1 MNRKILGLL
10 FLTMFFL
17 GTTSFF
23 AAPPQFVAA
32 DVPTPAGTGTIL
44 FITGYGMGTTLLS
57 NLTEDLVALGYTVM
71 NATTVNSSILA
82 TVDGLVMASPYG
94 SEGIEG
100 FNATNAPA
108 VRTAIKTWFD
118 TGSKFLWLS
127 GDSDYAGDVWHNQNI
142 TAILQNIG
150 SRLRLEMN
158 SIEDPQSNCASA
170 YRVAANET
178 VSNTVADVINTGIT
192 DPILFHGPSCVYALD
207 PSDTPVALE
216 NVTVPGVY
224 PIIRTSLAG
233 LIIEANPLV
242 TSVVHKEGYTG
253 SWVMMAAEQW
263 AGPAGDN
270 KIILSGASPYG
281 DYQPM
286 YTDVYYS
293 VPLDGE
299 AFVVQAID
307 WGMQVSTRP
316 DPDAPTVFDYDVAV
330 PFPVGDVELN
340 WTATTD
346 QKGFPV
352 VSYDIEIATDDAF
365 TDVIDSST
373 ETTNVYTATFDAA
386 GDYYIRVRATD
397 DLSQDSAWSATET
410 IRISAPAPPIPGF
423 PIAAIAIGA
432 AMALGVGFYYRR
444 RKR

>member
-1 MNRKILGLL
+1 
-10 FLTMFFL
+10 MFFL

-23 AAPPQFVAA
+23 AATPQHVAA
-32 DVPTPAGTGTIL
+32 DVPIPAGTGTIL

-57 NLTEDLVALGYTVM
+57 NLTEDLVALGYTVI
-71 NATTVNSSILA
+71 NGTTVNASILA
-82 TVDGLVMASPYG
+82 GVDGLVMASPYG
-94 SEGIEG
+94 AEGIEG

-108 VRTAIKTWFD
+108 VRTAIKNWFD
-118 TGSKFLWLS
+118 IGGKFLWLS
-127 GDSDYAGDVWHNQNI
+127 GDSDYAGDVWHNQNV
-142 TAILQNIG
+142 TAILSNIG

-178 VSNTVADVINTGIT
+178 ESNAVADIINTGIT

-207 PSDTPVALE
+207 PSNTPVALE

-224 PIIRTSLAG
+224 PIISTSEAG

-263 AGPAGDN
+263 AGPYGN
-270 KIILSGASPYG
+270 NTIILSGASPYG

-286 YTDVYYS
+286 YTDSYYS
-293 VPLDGE
+293 VALDGE

-307 WGMQVSTRP
+307 WGMNPTNRP
-316 DPDAPTVFDYDVAV
+316 APGAPTVFDYDVDS
-330 PFPVGDVELN
+330 PYFIGDFDLN
-340 WTATTD
+340 WTVATD
-346 QKGFPV
+346 RKGFPV
-352 VSYDIEIATDDAF
+352 VSYDIEIATDSGF

-373 ETTNVYTATFDAA
+373 ETTNEYTATFAVP

-397 DLSQDSAWSATET
+397 DLSLDSAWSATET
-410 IRISAPAPPIPGF
+410 IRFIALPAPPIPGF
-423 PIAAIAIGA
+423 PIAAIAVGA
-432 AMALGVGFYYRR
+432 AMALGVGAYYRR